1 MRGAKRPE
9 EKPDLD
15 PIEINAGQWYLRGLR
30 ADGRIDDRPAL
41 ADLGVTDQEYI
52 ARSDAQWAADSRYSW
67 AVCETTTGE
76 LVAEVTLDPATGAI
90 ATRGRAGHDDAAGAA
105 AESVRRFAAAIVVPK
120 HNSS

>member
-1 MRGAKRPE
+1 M
-9 EKPDLD
+9 D

-41 ADLGVTDQEYI
+41 ADLGVTDPEYV

-67 AVCETTTGE
+67 AVCEPTTGE
-76 LVAEVTLDPATGAI
+76 LRAEVTLDPETGAI

-120 HNSS
+120 HHSG